1 MKITAEML
9 SAKLLEFAK
18 ENAPVRTLKYD
29 SYQRTVYSKTET
41 YTKDVKRNG
50 KIIHKAGDRKAV
62 HKKGRLKT
70 GETRAVGK
78 KGTNM
83 YSPYPGNLKNNGI
96 YAIEN
101 GICFD
106 YDKVG
111 YIGYANKYSK
121 KPGYIQKTID
131 DFCQFCVS
139 LGGRI
144 IKR

>member
-9 SAKLLEFAK
+9 AAKLLRIAK
-18 ENAPVRTLKYD
+18 KNAPVR
-29 SYQRTVYSKTET
+29 VV
-41 YTKDVKRNG
+41 KDKNPKRP
-50 KIIHKAGDRKAV
+50 RK
-62 HKKGRLKT
+62 
-70 GETRAVGK
+70 RAVGK

-101 GICFD
+101 GVRFD

-111 YIGYANKYSK
+111 YIGYANKYSR
-121 KPGYIQKTID
+121 KPRYIEKTMD
-131 DFCQFCVS
+131 DFCQYCVS

-144 IKR
+144 IRR